1 MARKQGVAGATKA
14 ELEEWDK
21 VLRQHKL
28 PEGRGRRN
36 WLSYVG
42 GANDIDYVGG
52 AVRCEDGKVTTSNES
67 DD

>member
-1 MARKQGVAGATKA
+1 MARKRGVAKATKA

-42 GANDIDYVGG
+42 GGSDIDYIDG
-52 AVRCEDGKVTTSNES
+52 AVRCDDGKVITNES